1 VINVGDDI
9 ITTSEELKGKPL
21 NYWVKAFG
29 ATYVSWTA
37 RYIVVNFL
45 ILAFASADSSLLNGF
60 LDQILIYARQL
71 VMWVIMLISP
81 TPGSS
86 GVAEFAF
93 SGFLKEFIPLGLVG
107 ALALLWR
114 LISYYPYLFIG
125 AIILPRWLRATS
137 PKQKREK
144 KDN

>member
-1 VINVGDDI
+1 
-9 ITTSEELKGKPL
+9 
-21 NYWVKAFG
+21 
-29 ATYVSWTA
+29 
-37 RYIVVNFL
+37 
-45 ILAFASADSSLLNGF
+45 
-60 LDQILIYARQL
+60 
-71 VMWVIMLISP
+71 MLISP

-125 AIILPRWLRATS
+125 AAILPRWIRSTG
-137 PKQKREK
+137 KQGKSGAK
-144 KDN
+144 K